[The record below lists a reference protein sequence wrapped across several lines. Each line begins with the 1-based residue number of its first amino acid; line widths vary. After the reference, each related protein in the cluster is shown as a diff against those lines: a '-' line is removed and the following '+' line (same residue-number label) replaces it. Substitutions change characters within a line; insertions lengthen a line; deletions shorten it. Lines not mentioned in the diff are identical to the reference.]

1 MTIRK
6 NQGFTLVEMLVVIA
20 IIAILAGALFPAITG
35 AMESARATAMKQKGR
50 GIWVAI
56 TAANTDRETMGECL
70 LWPKDLSE
78 SLDGINSTQNYLTYL
93 MSDGSA
99 TPGTISSSSGD
110 QIVSDLKRDTF
121 TGAGVTANNTATTIE
136 DDNNAWSVVV
146 VGEGNDAM
154 DALFITRNADLSA
167 SYTRED
173 APEAGS
179 STTGTKVSLRD
190 VKPFN
195 TGRAVWVSRGG
206 GVFDAR
212 KLYLTTSRLFAPKM
226 EVAEGSD
233 DDPNTIDTWPN
244 TGGSTATG
252 P

>member
-56 TAANTDRETMGECL
+56 TAANTDRETLGECL
-70 LWPKDLSE
+70 LWPKELTDELS
-78 SLDGINSTQNYLTYL
+78 GITSTEAYLTYL
-93 MSDGSA
+93 MSDGA
-99 TPGTISSSSGD
+99 TIGTIAPSSGE
-110 QIVSDLKRDTF
+110 QIVADLKRDTF
-121 TGAGVTANNTATTIE
+121 AGAGVTAKNTATKIE

-154 DALFITRNADLSA
+154 DALFVSRNADLA
-167 SYTRED
+167 VQYTRAD
-173 APEAGS
+173 PPAPGAA
-179 STTGTKVSLRD
+179 TTADKVALRD

-212 KLYLTTSRLFAPKM
+212 ALYLTTVRLFAPKM
-226 EVAEGSD
+226 TDDSGSD
-233 DDPNTIDTWPN
+233 YNTIEAWPN
-244 TGGSTATG
+244 KGGSTASGT
-252 P
+252 